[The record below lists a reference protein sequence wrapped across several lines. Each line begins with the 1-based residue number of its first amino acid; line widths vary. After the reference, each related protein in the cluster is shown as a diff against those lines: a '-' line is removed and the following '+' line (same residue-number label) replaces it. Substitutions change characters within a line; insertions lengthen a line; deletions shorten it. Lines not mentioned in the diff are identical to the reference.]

1 MEYVVLKNYWS
12 MMSSY
17 FPDKVNKRVLEI
29 LDKADKR
36 NQYKYIIRM
45 VRKWVRL
52 QELKLLDQVYLG
64 AIGVTEAISG
74 KVAIDLFSRLC
85 KWTLQDCDWS
95 DDPRFED
102 PRYDFD

>member
-1 MEYVVLKNYWS
+1 MEYIELKRYWN

-29 LDKADKR
+29 LDMADKR

-45 VRKWVRL
+45 VKKWVRL
-52 QELKLLDQVYLG
+52 QELELIDETC
-64 AIGVTEAISG
+64 IGVPGFTEAISRG
-74 KVAIDLFSRLC
+74 VAIDLFNRLC
-85 KWTLQDCDWS
+85 KWTLQDCDWG
-95 DDPRFED
+95 DDPRYEN